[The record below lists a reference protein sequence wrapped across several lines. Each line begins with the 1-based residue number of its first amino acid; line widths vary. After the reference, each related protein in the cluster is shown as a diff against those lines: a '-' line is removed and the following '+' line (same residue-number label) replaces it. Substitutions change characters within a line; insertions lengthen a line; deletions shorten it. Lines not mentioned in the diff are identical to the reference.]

1 MTPRRIGIV
10 CHPGLGGSGT
20 VATELAAAL
29 AERGHDVHL
38 IARDRPFRYAGRGRL
53 HVHAP
58 QIPEHPATGTPP
70 QLMAEAACLAS
81 LVEEHDLEILHAH
94 FAVPH
99 SMAIWMARAMC
110 GRSGTRLITTLH
122 GSDVT
127 VFGAHPEFRRAVCF
141 ALGESDAVTSV
152 SSWLAAE
159 AARLLGCA
167 VGARVIPNGTDTAR
181 FRPRED
187 RNLRRRLAADDELL
201 LGHASNM
208 RPVKRVGDV
217 VEVFARIA
225 EQRPA
230 RLVML
235 GDGPDRQRAE
245 EELERRG
252 LGARALFLG
261 AQEAPENVLPALDW
275 LLLPSAGESFG
286 LAALE
291 AMACGVPVAGYL
303 AGGLPEVV
311 EDGVT
316 GRLVGANDVVAL
328 AAAVQ
333 STRDE
338 AHMLMRNAARARVL
352 EHFAMERIVPRWE
365 ALYEEVLASSS

>member
-1 MTPRRIGIV
+1 MSTHRIGIV

-20 VATELAAAL
+20 VATELAAEL

-38 IARDRPFRYAGRGRL
+38 IARDRPFRYTGRGRL

-58 QIPEHPATGTPP
+58 QVPEHPATGTPP
-70 QLMAEAACLAS
+70 QLMAEAACLAA

-99 SMAIWMARAMC
+99 SMAIWMARAMS
-110 GRSGTRLITTLH
+110 GRTGVRLVSTLH

-141 ALGESDAVTSV
+141 ALGASDAVTTV
-152 SSWLAAE
+152 STWLAGE
-159 AARLLGCA
+159 ATRLLGCA
-167 VGARVIPNGTDTAR
+167 SNARVIPNGTDTER
-181 FRPRED
+181 FRPRD
-187 RNLRRRLAADDELL
+187 GPSSRRRFAGEGELL

-225 EQRPA
+225 AERPA
-230 RLVML
+230 RLLML
-235 GDGPDRQRAE
+235 GDGPDRQRAK

-252 LGARALFLG
+252 LGARAVFLG
-261 AQEAPENVLPALDW
+261 AQESVESVLPALDW

-291 AMACGVPVAGYL
+291 AMACGVPVAGYR

-311 EDGVT
+311 EDGAT
-316 GRLVGANDVVAL
+316 GCLVGVHDAAAL

-333 STRDE
+333 GVGKD
-338 AHMLMRNAARARVL
+338 AHARMCGAARQRVL

-365 ALYEEVLASSS
+365 ALYEEVLARRM